1 MVKRLLCLALSAML
15 VLCAPV
21 TAFAE
26 GTTPT
31 PRLDCTS
38 FMCDEE
44 SKTSSGY
51 KWDYV
56 VLSYSDPET
65 GETHFYS
72 KDAKV
77 KLYTSSSGGG
87 TANDISVKVNT
98 SRDARGKLCIG
109 HIDLSASNPPSKS
122 TSYYLA
128 VTESGK
134 AESSRIKITVKPFEN
149 TESLIQKITGE
160 SYAVFEDEVDGKQQ
174 ALDILLSKLRSTAE
188 GSGISI
194 SCGDILSYTAAAY
207 GKNGRL
213 DAKVYLSSGDSAKAT
228 LVIIAN
234 EYDGPMP
241 QSSAEPKPS
250 AEEWAESLFPDEW
263 LEVETEEQSFEVA
276 AVGEEPPE
284 EAKEEREDETQ
295 AEEQEEE
302 QAEKMDNSRI
312 VPLDEIDSR
321 IPKTG

>member
-1 MVKRLLCLALSAML
+1 MVKRLLCLLLSAML

-21 TAFAE
+21 AAFAE

-38 FMCDEE
+38 LMCDED

-51 KWDYV
+51 KWDYI
-56 VLSYSDPET
+56 VLSYSDAAT
-65 GETHFYS
+65 GETRFYS

-77 KLYTSSSGGG
+77 KLYSSSGGAASG
-87 TANDISVKVNT
+87 ISVKVNT

-109 HIDLSASNPPSKS
+109 HIDFSVSSPPSQS

-128 VTESGK
+128 VTESGMG
-134 AESSRIKITVKPFEN
+134 ESSRIKITVKPFEN
-149 TESLIQKITGE
+149 TESLIQKLTGE
-160 SYAVFEDEVDGKQQ
+160 TYSALEDDISSKQQ
-174 ALDILLSKLRSTAE
+174 ALDVLLKKLRAKAE

-194 SCGDILSYTAAAY
+194 GSADVSSYTAAAY

-213 DAKVYLSSGDSAKAT
+213 DAKVSLSSGDSIKVT

-241 QSSAEPKPS
+241 ETEAAASTPKPTIIPEELT
-250 AEEWAESLFPDEW
+250 AEEWL
-263 LEVETEEQSFEVA
+263 LEEEQILEPALV
-276 AVGEEPPE
+276 EE
-284 EAKEEREDETQ
+284 EEREE
-295 AEEQEEE
+295 AEEAEETPTEAAEEE
-302 QAEKMDNSRI
+302 REEETTDNSRV
-312 VPLDEIDSR
+312 VPLEELSDW

>member
-38 FMCDEE
+38 FMCDDDR
-44 SKTSSGY
+44 KTSSGY
-51 KWDYV
+51 KWDYIV
-56 VLSYSDPET
+56 ISYSDPET
-65 GETHFYS
+65 GETRFYS

-77 KLYTSSSGGG
+77 KLYTSSGG
-87 TANDISVKVNT
+87 TASDISVKVNT

-109 HIDLSASNPPSKS
+109 HIDISAANSPSKS

-134 AESSRIKITVKPFEN
+134 GESSRIKLTVKPFEN
-149 TESLIQKITGE
+149 AESLIQKLTGE
-160 SYAVFEDEVDGKQQ
+160 SYAVFEGEVGGKQD
-174 ALDILLSKLRSTAE
+174 ALDILLGKLRSTAE
-188 GSGISI
+188 GSGIGI
-194 SCGDILSYTAAAY
+194 SGVEAVSYTAAAY

-213 DAKVYLSSGDSAKAT
+213 DAKAYLSGGESAKVT

-241 QSSAEPKPS
+241 QDSSAPKP
-250 AEEWAESLFPDEW
+250 AMEDMVENLFPDEW
-263 LEVETEEQSFEVA
+263 PAVQAEQPYEA
-276 AVGEEPPE
+276 APVGEEPTE
-284 EAKEEREDETQ
+284 GTEDGKEEEGDDKTVSEAEPQEAAADSSRVVPIDE
-295 AEEQEEE
+295 
-302 QAEKMDNSRI
+302 
-312 VPLDEIDSR
+312 LDLH